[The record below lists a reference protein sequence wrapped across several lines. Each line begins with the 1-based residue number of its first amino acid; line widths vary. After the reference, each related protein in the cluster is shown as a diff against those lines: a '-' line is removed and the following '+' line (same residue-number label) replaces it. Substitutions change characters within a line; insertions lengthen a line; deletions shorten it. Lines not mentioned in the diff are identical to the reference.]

1 MLILVVRHADAVPVG
16 LENISTDAE
25 RTLSSRG
32 REQAELLGQHLITQ
46 SLVPNYIWCS
56 PRQRTLQTAEIL
68 AATMG
73 LPIAPESRREL
84 EMDKLDTQTLADA
97 LAESKASTVIL
108 VGHNPDIAAYAAWLT
123 DSFHKEFQTASAALI
138 DVPARA
144 SRHSGSL
151 IWLKHPGDY

>member
-1 MLILVVRHADAVPVG
+1 MLILVVRHADALPVG
-16 LENISTDAE
+16 EENISTDAE

-32 REQAELLGQHLITQ
+32 REQAELLGKYLLTQ
-46 SLVPNYIWCS
+46 SLVPNHIWCS
-56 PRQRTLQTAEIL
+56 PRERTFQTAEIL
-68 AATMG
+68 ATALG
-73 LPIAPESRREL
+73 LPITPESRREL
-84 EMDKLDTQTLADA
+84 EMDKLDTQALADA
-97 LAESKASTVIL
+97 LAETKASTVII

-123 DSFHKEFQTASAALI
+123 DSFHKDFQTASAAMI